1 MAEDNTFL
9 NADNIYEEVEGES
22 GKNLTLPD
30 DQRSLM
36 TSVEILLVL
45 SKVVMLKQKML
56 ERQMKED
63 GYKLTKTTED
73 FTTSPL
79 SLEILKNLES
89 L

>member
-30 DQRSLM
+30 DQRRNL
-36 TSVEILLVL
+36 IGII
-45 SKVVMLKQKML
+45 KGRYAHQKML
-56 ERQMKED
+56 ERQMNED

>member
-1 MAEDNTFL
+1 
-9 NADNIYEEVEGES
+9 
-22 GKNLTLPD
+22 
-30 DQRSLM
+30 M

-45 SKVVMLKQKML
+45 SKVDMLKQKML
-56 ERQMKED
+56 EKPMKED

-73 FTTSPL
+73 FTISPL